1 VPGHEIIGEVV
12 AVGPK
17 VTGLKAGDRV
27 GVGAQVWSCQEPS
40 CRNCSTHLDN
50 CCPKRVF
57 TYNAKYSDGA
67 VAYGGYAERVRVS
80 QNYTFRIPDRLLS
93 EQAAPLLCAGV
104 TTFAPLKRFGVTK
117 GTRVGVIGIGGLGHL
132 ALQFSAALG
141 AEVTAISTS
150 PSKESEAIKLGA
162 TKFLLFN
169 NDEAIQAA
177 ASSLDI
183 LVITTDQNDNDWG
196 RMLSLLDVSGKV
208 PPSFIYHRM
217 MVSASLTPNCVP
229 SS

>member
-1 VPGHEIIGEVV
+1 MPGHEIIGEVV

-17 VTGLKAGDRV
+17 VTALKAGDRV

-40 CRNCSTHLDN
+40 CRNCSTHVDN
-50 CCPKRVF
+50 LCPKSVL
-57 TYNAKYSDGA
+57 TYNSKYPDGT

-80 QNYTFRIPDRLLS
+80 QNYTFLIPDSLPS

-104 TTFAPLKRFGVTK
+104 TTFAPLKRHGVTK

-150 PSKESEAIKLGA
+150 PSKEAETIKLGA

-169 NDEAIQAA
+169 NDEAIKAA

-183 LVITTDQNDNDWG
+183 VVITTDQNDNDWG
-196 RMLSLLDVSGKV
+196 RMLSLLDVGGKV
-208 PPSFIYHRM
+208 HVIMRGDY
-217 MVSASLTPNCVP
+217 AECC
-229 SS
+229 